1 MDKSQT
7 VASYVYMLVRATIV
21 LEGSR
26 RASRNGPVSDPPPE
40 SRTLRFATF
49 ASEQEATGEDGA
61 PLSSRP
67 YLLFLPGID
76 GTGMN
81 ALSQFA
87 LLAPNFE
94 LVALN
99 IPNTDRTPFAELVEQ
114 V

>member
-1 MDKSQT
+1 
-7 VASYVYMLVRATIV
+7 
-21 LEGSR
+21 
-26 RASRNGPVSDPPPE
+26 
-40 SRTLRFATF
+40 
-49 ASEQEATGEDGA
+49 
-61 PLSSRP
+61 
-67 YLLFLPGID
+67 
-76 GTGMN
+76 MN